1 MKMNERDFREY
12 LLIYGADVHQWPED
26 IRQAG
31 LDVLES
37 SADLQAL
44 KTEQAEFERVIKT
57 RKYEEPASDL
67 ARRIVDASLRTE
79 RKPSFSLDVF
89 FAELF
94 GEFRL
99 PLPSVAAMSAVIIA
113 LLVIGFAVGYLDPL
127 GPVEPLH
134 EKTDLRAF
142 LYTGGELL

>member
-1 MKMNERDFREY
+1 MKMDASDFSEY
-12 LLIYGADVHQWPED
+12 LLLYGPDVHQWPEE

-31 LDVLES
+31 LDVLER

-44 KTEQAEFERVIKT
+44 KTEQEEFEKILKT
-57 RKYEEPASDL
+57 RSYEEPSRDL
-67 ARRIVDASLRTE
+67 ARRIVAASLQTK

-99 PLPSVAAMSAVIIA
+99 PLPSLSTLSAVIIA
-113 LLVIGFAVGYLDPL
+113 LLVIGFAVGYMNPSK
-127 GPVEPLH
+127 PVEPLH
-134 EKTDLRAF
+134 GKTDLRAF
-142 LYTGGELL
+142 LYSGGELL